1 MCVPPRGK
9 GMFSNLKQP
18 GSRLFVARLSLAV
31 LAAAAGTAASPMSLS
46 YVVGLTVVTGAAMFL
61 LGVISR
67 DGTAQAAESAL
78 VARVVRRAT
87 AEPGIQPLLQ
97 TAFDELSSLFGAE
110 TVFVAAR
117 DGRRGRAHLWEMR
130 RTSGDP
136 DVRLKELEKSQEA
149 GVFFVPA
156 GQAWLLAFE
165 NGEVARRHAV
175 CEGAGPLPPAPR
187 PDDAIMPGAPRAIVA
202 LSIALWD
209 RWDAAI
215 FVPDPQPAPS
225 YDQLR
230 LACRVAE
237 ELRIPAL
244 NAFELTRLR
253 GRIASGVRLRL
264 ARDLHDGIIQA
275 LIGLELKAAGLRE
288 RTAQRDPDAAAGV
301 GQLQRA
307 LRAEAVEARRL
318 MEHLRAKAVEPHQ
331 LVEAI
336 SASLMKFQ
344 HDTGVKTTFAA
355 DDQYG
360 TLSARVSSEL
370 ARILQ
375 EALANVRRH
384 SRARSVTVRLA
395 QENGACRLTIEDDGA
410 GFPFAGRRTLDE
422 LAQSR
427 TGPATIMERVKLLG
441 GQLCVDSAP
450 TRGAKLEI
458 IVPAGRP

>member
-1 MCVPPRGK
+1 
-9 GMFSNLKQP
+9 MFSNLKQP
-18 GSRLFVARLSLAV
+18 ESRLLIARVSLGILAGAAAVAARPLSVSHVIGLAV
-31 LAAAAGTAASPMSLS
+31 VTA
-46 YVVGLTVVTGAAMFL
+46 AAMFL

-67 DGTAQAAESAL
+67 DGARQAGESAL
-78 VARVVRRAT
+78 LARVVRRAT
-87 AEPGIQPLLQ
+87 SEPGIQPLLQ
-97 TAFDELSSLFGAE
+97 TAFDEFSTLFGAE
-110 TVFVAAR
+110 TVFIAAR
-117 DGRRGRAHLWEMR
+117 DGRRGRSQLWEMR

-136 DVRLKELEKSQEA
+136 DVRLTELEKAQEA
-149 GVFFVPA
+149 GIFFVPP

-165 NGEVARRHAV
+165 NGAVTRREAV
-175 CEGAGPLPPAPR
+175 GEGAEALPPAAM
-187 PDDAIMPGAPRAIVA
+187 PDDLIVRTAPRSAVV

-209 RWDAAI
+209 RWDASI
-215 FVPDPQPAPS
+215 VVLDPRPAPGAGR
-225 YDQLR
+225 LR

-253 GRIASGVRLRL
+253 GRIASAVRLRL
-264 ARDLHDGIIQA
+264 ARDLHDSLIQA
-275 LIGLELKAAGLRE
+275 LIGLELKAAALRE

-307 LRAEAVEARRL
+307 LRAEAAEARRL
-318 MEHLRAKAVEPHQ
+318 MEHLRARAVEPHQ

-360 TLSARVSSEL
+360 TLSARVSGEL

-395 QENGACRLTIEDDGA
+395 QENGACRLTIQDDGA
-410 GFPFAGRRTLDE
+410 GFPFAGRKTLEE

-427 TGPATIMERVKLLG
+427 TGPATIMERVRLLG
-441 GQLCVDSAP
+441 GQLFVDSAP
-450 TRGAKLEI
+450 TRGATLEI
-458 IVPAGRP
+458 VVPAGRS